1 MRWLKW
7 TAVGLALTLGELAL
21 SNPALAQDNE
31 PVPATSVAPAT
42 QNSDYLEQ
50 LPPLIDRNLFFG
62 NPQISGAQLSPNG
75 EFLAFIKPL
84 NGTRNIWIKGIN
96 EPFDAAR
103 PVTAEDS
110 PIPGYFWSA
119 DGSYIL
125 YPQDRGGNEN
135 FHIYA
140 VDPTAEPARDKSVPP
155 ARDLTPYE
163 QIQAR
168 IYAVPEETP
177 NFIIVGLNDRN
188 PQLHDV
194 YRVNLATGERT
205 LLVKNDREIASWT
218 TDLEGDV
225 RLATRI
231 DADGGTEILQVDGDS
246 WETVYT
252 CSFEETCNP
261 IRFHKDSDRVYMETN
276 KGKEADLTRLILFNP
291 ETQESELVSVD
302 PKGEVDF
309 GRPIFSEATD
319 ELIATVYVGDRQRIY
334 PEEEDFAR
342 DLALLKE
349 NLPDGNFAFRSA
361 TNDSRLRL
369 VGVERDVDPGSMYLF
384 NRETGKIEKL
394 YESRP
399 ELPSEHLASMQ
410 AIRYTARDGTEIP
423 AYLTLPKGV
432 EPRNLPVV
440 VHPHGG
446 PWARDTWGYN
456 AYVQFLA
463 NRGYAV
469 LQPNFRGSTGY
480 GQGFLNAGNEEWG
493 RGIMQQDITDGVNY
507 LIEEGIADPERV
519 GIFGGSYGGYAT
531 LAGLA
536 FTPELYAAGISF
548 VGPSN
553 LITLIQSVPPYWE
566 PIKQKYLKRVGNP
579 NNPED
584 RSRLRRQSP
593 LFSAEQIDDPLLVIQ
608 GANDPRVPKAES
620 DQIVVAVRE
629 SGQEVQYLVAPNE
642 GHGFRKE
649 DNRLAVT
656 AAIERFFAR
665 HLGGRYQESLS
676 PEIEARLEALRVDVD
691 EVTAPESVARE
702 EKGD

>member
-7 TAVGLALTLGELAL
+7 TAVGLALILGELAL

-31 PVPATSVAPAT
+31 PVPATNVAPAT
-42 QNSDYLEQ
+42 QNSDDLEQ

-75 EFLAFIKPL
+75 EFIAFIKPL

-96 EPFDAAR
+96 EPFEAAR

-110 PIPGYFWSA
+110 PIPNYFWSA
-119 DGSYIL
+119 DGDYIL

-140 VDPTAEPARDKSVPP
+140 VDPTAEPARGKSVPP

-168 IYAVPEETP
+168 IYNVPEETP

-194 YRVNLATGERT
+194 YRLNLTTGERT
-205 LLVKNDREIASWT
+205 RLVKNDRDIAGWT

-231 DADGGTEILQVDGDS
+231 AADGGTEILQVDGDS

-276 KGKEADLTRLILFNP
+276 KGEAADLTRLILFNP

-302 PKGEVDF
+302 PEGEVDF
-309 GRPIFSEATD
+309 GSPIFSDATD

-399 ELPSEHLASMQ
+399 ELPSEHLASME

-446 PWARDTWGYN
+446 PWARDTWGYR

-480 GQGFLNAGNEEWG
+480 GQAFLNAGNEEWG
-493 RGIMQQDITDGVNY
+493 RGVMQQDITDGVNY
-507 LIEEGIADPERV
+507 LIEAGIADPERV

-566 PIKQKYLKRVGNP
+566 PIKKRYFKRVGNP
-579 NNPED
+579 DNPEE
-584 RSRLRRQSP
+584 RARLQRQSP

-620 DQIVVAVRE
+620 DQIVVAVRD

-642 GHGFRKE
+642 GHGFRRE
-649 DNRLAVT
+649 DNRLAV
-656 AAIERFFAR
+656 AAAVERFFAP

-691 EVTAPESVARE
+691 EVTAPESVASE
-702 EKGD
+702 EVKG